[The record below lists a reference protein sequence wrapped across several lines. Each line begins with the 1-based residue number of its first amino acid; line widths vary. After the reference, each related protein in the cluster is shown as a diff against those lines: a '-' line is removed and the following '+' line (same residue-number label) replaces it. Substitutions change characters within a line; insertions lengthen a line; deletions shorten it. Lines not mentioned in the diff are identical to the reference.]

1 MGLFGSFSTGVSGLN
16 AHQNS
21 LHTTAHNLA
30 NIETRGYVR
39 QQVVHK
45 DSFYNT
51 IGSNSRSLFQVG
63 RGVDISTVR
72 QVRDVFLDKSYRLE
86 KGRQQF
92 YQVQHNAVFEIEN
105 ILGELEGVAF
115 QNSLEDLW
123 TSLQELAKQPDSIVT
138 RTSLVQSSVS
148 FVERA
153 GNIWNQLKDYQLNL
167 NTGILNE
174 VNRINEIAD
183 EISFLSDRIRYFESN
198 GLEDAND
205 YRDAR
210 NLLLDELGNMI
221 SITYYEDSNSELTVY
236 AEGVPLVT
244 PDLNYKMGTK
254 EIQGTG
260 MLVPVWESLDD
271 QEVFNLDRPTSSQHN
286 TDIGSLKGLIVTRG
300 YKVANYTD
308 IPVMKEGIS
317 EEAFNR
323 EVANYNNTLE
333 TSVVMTAQ
341 ARFDQL
347 IHSITTTINDIL
359 SPTTRVEYIAEDG
372 TTASGYILRPDAPI
386 GMDINA
392 TVGTELF
399 SRTYMERYE
408 EVQLEIIAEDGST
421 YFETVMLYNEENKG
435 NAYSLYTIEELE
447 VNPDIL
453 ENYSKIPLS
462 LAEGTGDYDME
473 TAQLLVDSWRDLVLK
488 LSPNTLTEYSYNG
501 YYTAFV
507 AEMANRGQQLYT
519 ISVNQGSMVNSIDNL
534 RQQSLGV
541 STDEELTNLI
551 KFQHS
556 YNAASRYITVID
568 EMIEHIIERLGF

>member
-21 LHTTAHNLA
+21 LHTTAHNLS
-30 NIETRGYVR
+30 NVETRGYVR

-45 DSFYNT
+45 DSFYTT

-63 RGVDISTVR
+63 KGVDISTVR

-86 KGRQQF
+86 NGRQQF
-92 YQVQHNAVFEIEN
+92 YQVQHNAVLEIEN

-115 QNSLEDLW
+115 QQSLEELW

-148 FVERA
+148 FIERA

-167 NTGILNE
+167 NTEILNE
-174 VNRINEIAD
+174 VDRINQIAE
-183 EISFLSDRIRYFESN
+183 EISILSDKIRYYESN

-210 NLLLDELGNMI
+210 NLLLDELGNII
-221 SITYYEDSNSELTVY
+221 SITYNEDSNSELTVY

-244 PDLNYKMGTK
+244 PEFNYKIGTK

-260 MLVPVWESLDD
+260 MLVPVWEFLGD

-286 TDIGSLKGLIVTRG
+286 TDIGSLKGLLVTRG

-308 IPVMKEGIS
+308 IPVMKEGTS
-317 EEAFNR
+317 EDVFSQ
-323 EVANYNNTLE
+323 EVINYNNTLE
-333 TSVVMTAQ
+333 TSVIMTAQ

-347 IHSITTTINDIL
+347 IHSVVTTINDIL
-359 SPTTRVEYIAEDG
+359 SPTTRVEYVTEGGDV
-372 TTASGYILRPDAPI
+372 ASGYILRSDAPI
-386 GMDINA
+386 GMDADA
-392 TVGTELF
+392 TIGTELF
-399 SRTYMERYE
+399 SRTYMDRYE
-408 EVQLEIIAEDGST
+408 EVQLEIVAEDGST
-421 YFETVMLYNEENKG
+421 YFETVMLYKEENKD
-435 NAYSLYTIEELE
+435 NAYSLYSIEELE
-447 VNPDIL
+447 VNPEIL

-462 LAEGTGDYDME
+462 SAEGTGDYDMN
-473 TAQLLVDSWRDLVLK
+473 TAQDLVDAWRSLTLK
-488 LSPNTLTEYSYNG
+488 LSPNTLTEYNYNG
-501 YYTAFV
+501 YYAAFV
-507 AEMANRGQQLYT
+507 AEIANRGQQLNT

-551 KFQHS
+551 KYQHS
-556 YNAASRYITVID
+556 YNAAARYITVID
-568 EMIEHIIERLGF
+568 EMIEHVIERLGY